1 MDLEKYL
8 EGIFYDV
15 KNPASFSGPEKLY
28 KFVKQDGKHNV
39 SKYRI
44 RKWLQR
50 QEPYS
55 LQRPARRRFQKAMVN
70 VNGINDQFDM
80 DLMDMTKYA
89 KENDEVTF
97 ILVVIDIFSK
107 FLWLRPL
114 KDKKGSSVASA
125 LKDIFNTGRIP
136 NRTRSDRG
144 QEFKAVS
151 VQSLLRQK
159 GIKHIFAQNTEVKA
173 NIAER
178 VIKTIKTKINRYR
191 TYKQTYRYIDKL
203 QKFASSY
210 NNTHHSTIDTEPIS
224 VNKNN
229 EEEVRL
235 STYLSREK
243 RTKPSDALQKKRFK
257 FKIGDKVRITYLTNL
272 FTREYD
278 AKWSGEIF
286 TVSKRFLRDNLP
298 MYKLKDYN
306 DEDISGSFYQP
317 ELAKSEIRDEDSFKI
332 ERILKTRG
340 KGRNKQYYV
349 KWLYWPKSFN
359 SWIKASD
366 VHDL

>member
-1 MDLEKYL
+1 M
-8 EGIFYDV
+8 
-15 KNPASFSGPEKLY
+15 
-28 KFVKQDGKHNV
+28 
-39 SKYRI
+39 
-44 RKWLQR
+44 
-50 QEPYS
+50 
-55 LQRPARRRFQKAMVN
+55 
-70 VNGINDQFDM
+70 
-80 DLMDMTKYA
+80 
-89 KENDEVTF
+89 
-97 ILVVIDIFSK
+97 
-107 FLWLRPL
+107 
-114 KDKKGSSVASA
+114 ASA

-144 QEFKAVS
+144 REFKAVS

-178 VIKTIKTKINRYR
+178 VIKTIKTKINRYL

-210 NNTHHSTIDTEPIS
+210 NNTHHSTIDTFCTEPIS

-243 RTKPSDALQKKRFK
+243 RTKPSGTLQKKRFK

-278 AKWSGEIF
+278 TKWSGEIF

-298 MYKLKDYN
+298 MYELKDYN
-306 DEDISGSFYQP
+306 NEDVSGSFYQP
-317 ELAKSEIRDEDSFKI
+317 ELAKSEIRDEASLKI

-340 KGRNKQYYV
+340 KGRNKQLV
-349 KWLYWPKSFN
+349 L
-359 SWIKASD
+359 
-366 VHDL
+366 H